1 MSSNDNQE
9 EFAILLEMGKQEE
22 FKGYLSPKIK
32 LFNMWAKRVPLSE
45 RAQIFKSTPAR
56 AWKQLNYPANIW
68 AFEQKILAPDSIDCP
83 IETLWPLDMY
93 TPDGVPNL
101 VVARLNILMQQPT
114 ISAKSVVDF
123 IVGVEENSNNWL
135 LCVKDTQALTKLNEI
150 VAMTS
155 AKSAVLGNAIIN
167 AFPPQLGKKLSQL
180 NSNVSDAHTAV
191 AQLLQALNKSTP
203 IESSMQALSKL
214 DPSSVLV
221 NDDLTRKIKRH
232 FSDNTF
238 KYFKTHTD
246 VLLNGKW
253 GNKDIAKLCPN
264 FTTYTT
270 IKMMQDFLPFW
281 MANPS
286 TVKDIKETC
295 ETKVLEVLGS
305 PSTEIEKSIKWF
317 QTLRNAGITQEHFNK
332 WLGIQTYS
340 DFWDGLI
347 EVMKTPVKVATS
359 VEKNQATM
367 VGVLPNQMMG
377 TLLVFKH
384 LADGAPLDTR
394 FCALK
399 ASSVEDAENELELCY
414 SLSSRETKKL
424 KMLGE
429 NFKCAVDKV
438 NIASSVTPSSK
449 VKSRKM

>member
-1 MSSNDNQE
+1 MSLNDNHE

-22 FKGYLSPKIK
+22 RQGYLSPKIK
-32 LFNMWAKRVPLSE
+32 LFNMWAKRVPLNE
-45 RAQIFKSTPAR
+45 RIKIFKNTPSR
-56 AWKQLNYPANIW
+56 AWKQLNYPANFW

-93 TPDGVPNL
+93 APDGIPLL
-101 VVARLNILMQQPT
+101 VIERLNMLLQRPNV
-114 ISAKSVVDF
+114 SAKSVVDF
-123 IVGVEENSNNWL
+123 IGGIEDSGNNWQ
-135 LCVKDTQALTKLNEI
+135 LCVKDLQALSKLNEMI
-150 VAMTS
+150 SS
-155 AKSAVLGNAIIN
+155 ASTKSEVLGNAIVN

-180 NSNVSDAHTAV
+180 NNDVSDAHTAV
-191 AQLLQALNKSTP
+191 AQLLQALDKSNP
-203 IESSMQALSKL
+203 IERSMQDLAKL
-214 DPSSVLV
+214 DPSSFLV
-221 NDDLTRKIKRH
+221 NDDLTRKLKRH
-232 FSDNTF
+232 FSDHTF

-246 VLLNGKW
+246 VLLKGKW

-270 IKMMQDFLPFW
+270 IKVMQDFLPFW

-286 TVKDIKETC
+286 TLKDIRETC
-295 ETKVLEVLGS
+295 ETKVLEVVSS

-317 QTLRNAGITQEHFNK
+317 QTLRNAGVTQEHFNK
-332 WLGIQTYS
+332 WLGIRTYS

-347 EVMKTPVKVATS
+347 EVRKTPAKVAKS
-359 VEKNQATM
+359 VEKNQTTM
-367 VGVLPNQMMG
+367 VGVLPNQMVG

-384 LADGAPLDTR
+384 LADGSPLDTR

-414 SLSSRETKKL
+414 SFSYREIQKL
-424 KMLGE
+424 KILGE